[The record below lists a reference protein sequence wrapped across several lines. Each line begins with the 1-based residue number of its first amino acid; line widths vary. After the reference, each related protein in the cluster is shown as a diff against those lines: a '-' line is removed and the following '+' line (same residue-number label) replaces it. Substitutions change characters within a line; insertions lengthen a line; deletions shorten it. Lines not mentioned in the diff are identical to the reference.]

1 MHLKTPTAFVLG
13 ACFLILSPSS
23 TKAQHPSDLVR
34 FQGLGGILMHGD
46 IATATFIADFTQFGG
61 ELTSRTGGT
70 MDVDPSFYGGLS
82 GTYRFNEHFSF
93 AGTWLHSR
101 GRLRV
106 TFPALSE
113 DPGDFDLE
121 GFILAASDF
130 TQQQFGG
137 SRAESAMS
145 DAISDFYLV
154 SGMYELN
161 PVSKRFFPFV
171 TFGGGIL
178 REVSDGPVFK
188 LRYEGALPP
197 PAEFSQIAGVNWE
210 EQGFGLPFIFLDET
224 NPLIQIGG
232 GLRVGLGRSWSAGLE
247 IQDLIR
253 INPNLESLEGSVPP
267 PNFETDPGRVF
278 AVSVEPSTE
287 TIIHNIGVH
296 LSVGY
301 AVWPFG
307 VPR

>member
-1 MHLKTPTAFVLG
+1 MHLKTPIAFALG
-13 ACFLILSPSS
+13 ACFLSICPSS
-23 TKAQHPSDLVR
+23 TRAQQPSDLVR
-34 FQGLGGILMHGD
+34 FQGIGGILVHGD
-46 IATATFIADFTQFGG
+46 IGTASFIADFTQFGG
-61 ELTSRTGGT
+61 DSTGRVGGT
-70 MDVDPSFYGGLS
+70 VDVDPSFYGGFS
-82 GTYRFNEHFSF
+82 GTYRFNEHFSV

-145 DAISDFYLV
+145 DAISDFFLV
-154 SGMYELN
+154 SGRYELS
-161 PVSKRFFPFV
+161 PVSRRFYPFV
-171 TFGGGIL
+171 SFGGGIL

-197 PAEFSQIAGVNWE
+197 PAEFSQISGVNWE
-210 EQGFGLPFIFLDET
+210 EEFFGLPFIFLDET
-224 NPLIQIGG
+224 NPVISIGG
-232 GLRVGLGRSWSAGLE
+232 GIRVSLGSNWSAGVE
-247 IQDLIR
+247 IEDLIR
-253 INPNLESLEGSVPP
+253 IDPDLQSLSGSVPP
-267 PNFETDPGRVF
+267 PDPVNDPGRVF
-278 AVSVEPSTE
+278 AVTVIPSEE
-287 TIIHNIGVH
+287 TLIHNIGVQ

-307 VPR
+307 APR